1 MSCRWSIATKH
12 LLPGK
17 KILRCAQDDIRDNYL
32 VAHEGYVTGVVEE
45 LVDGP
50 QYGRRAD
57 GCSMD
62 AAINVTHEI

>member
-1 MSCRWSIATKH
+1 
-12 LLPGK
+12 
-17 KILRCAQDDIRDNYL
+17 

-50 QYGRRAD
+50 QYGRGTD

-62 AAINVTHEI
+62 AAINVTHEIKDHCS

>member
-1 MSCRWSIATKH
+1 
-12 LLPGK
+12 
-17 KILRCAQDDIRDNYL
+17 
-32 VAHEGYVTGVVEE
+32 VAHEGYVTSVVEE

-62 AAINVTHEI
+62 AAINITHEI